1 MNDGSPTASEP
12 DALDTVTISFPVDC
26 TYVGGHSALG
36 KHGHHFRIEQGRI
49 GYGELSLTHSIPLM
63 DVATVV
69 VAQREVEESTA
80 GGPVLAAGV
89 MGLSGGGGI
98 LSTKHPRVTT
108 DIAVQTRDGQEA
120 QRTVEQRDGDW
131 VRDKLAAA
139 LRQAGIRLD

>member
-26 TYVGGHSALG
+26 KYVGGHSALG

-49 GYGELSLTHSIPLM
+49 GYGELSLTHSIPLT

-69 VAQREVEESTA
+69 VAQREVEESMV
-80 GGPVLAAGV
+80 GGPVLAAGL
-89 MGLSGGGGI
+89 MAGGGGI
-98 LSTKHPRVTT
+98 LSTKRPRVTT
-108 DIAVQTRDGQEA
+108 DITVRTRDGQEA
-120 QRTVEQRDGDW
+120 QWTVEQRDGDW